1 MNRVY
6 QITIKGYIIA
16 DVDFEGHPL
25 DWMADQLLDD
35 MEGIDVDIRNMV
47 VEPEEVSGE

>member
-6 QITIKGYIIA
+6 QVTIKGFIIS

-25 DWMADQLLDD
+25 DWMVDQLVDD
-35 MEGIDVDIRNMV
+35 MEGIDVDVKNMV
-47 VEPEEVSGE
+47 VEPEEVSDE

>member
-16 DVDFEGHPL
+16 DVDFEGRSL

-35 MEGIDVDIRNMV
+35 MDGIDVDVRNMV

>member
-6 QITIKGYIIA
+6 QVTIKGFIIS

-25 DWMADQLLDD
+25 DWMADQLIDD
-35 MEGIDVDIRNMV
+35 MEGIDVDVKNMV
-47 VEPEEVSGE
+47 VEPEEVSDE